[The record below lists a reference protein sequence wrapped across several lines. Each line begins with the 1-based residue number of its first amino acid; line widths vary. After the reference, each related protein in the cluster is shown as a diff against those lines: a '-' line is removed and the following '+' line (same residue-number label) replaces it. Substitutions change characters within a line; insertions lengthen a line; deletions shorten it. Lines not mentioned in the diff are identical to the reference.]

1 MKKVFV
7 MLLTV
12 AMLMSFAAC
21 TVTPDT
27 TSGDP
32 SGDNTTVNPSGD
44 NTTVDPSNIPN
55 VMTHDQYIAAE
66 KDSEVII
73 EAYVQAKQ
81 GWWEKDG
88 VGGVVTVYLQEPNGA
103 YLAYDMSCSE
113 ADAAKL
119 TAGTKIRVSGYKG
132 DYEGEIEIVNA
143 TFEFVEAEPWIA
155 EAKDVTAL
163 LGTDELID
171 HQNEFVSFKNA
182 KIVASKVTG
191 DDTEHVFL
199 YKWNGTGTR
208 GDDLYFNVE
217 VDGKTYTFTVESYLC
232 GADTEVYKAVEEM
245 QIGDVVDLEGFL
257 YWYNGVNPHI
267 TSVKKAA

>member
-1 MKKVFV
+1 MKKVFA
-7 MLLTV
+7 LLLAIAV
-12 AMLMSFAAC
+12 IMSFAAC
-21 TVTPDT
+21 AETPDV
-27 TSGDP
+27 TSASDTVA
-32 SGDNTTVNPSGD
+32 DTNKNTV
-44 NTTVDPSNIPN
+44 
-55 VMTHDQYIAAE
+55 VMTHEQYIAAA
-66 KDSEVII
+66 KDDAVVI

-103 YLAYDMSCSE
+103 YLAYDMQCSE

-119 TAGTKIRVSGYKG
+119 TPGTKIRVSGHKG
-132 DYEGEIEIVNA
+132 DYEGEIEIVDA

-155 EAKDVTAL
+155 EAIDLTAV

-171 HQNEFVSFKNA
+171 HQNEFFSVKNA
-182 KIVASKVTG
+182 KIVASTV
-191 DDTEHVFL
+191 DNDENEYPFL
-199 YKWNGTGTR
+199 YKWNGTGAR
-208 GDDLYFNVE
+208 GDDLYFKIE

-232 GADTEVYKAVEEM
+232 GADTEVYKAIEAL

>member
-1 MKKVFV
+1 MKKVFA
-7 MLLTV
+7 LLLAIAV
-12 AMLMSFAAC
+12 IMSFAAC
-21 TVTPDT
+21 AETPDD
-27 TSGDP
+27 TSASDTVA
-32 SGDNTTVNPSGD
+32 DTNKNTV
-44 NTTVDPSNIPN
+44 
-55 VMTHDQYIAAE
+55 VMTHEQYIAAA
-66 KDSEVII
+66 KDDAVVI

-103 YLAYDMSCSE
+103 YLAYDMQCSE

-119 TAGTKIRVSGYKG
+119 TPGTKIRVSGHKG
-132 DYEGEIEIVNA
+132 DYEGEIEIVDA

-155 EAKDVTAL
+155 EAIDLTAV

-171 HQNEFVSFKNA
+171 HQNEFFSVKNA
-182 KIVASKVTG
+182 KIVASTV
-191 DDTEHVFL
+191 DNDENEYAFL
-199 YKWNGTGTR
+199 YKWNGTGAR
-208 GDDLYFNVE
+208 GDDLYFKIE

-232 GADTEVYKAVEEM
+232 GADTEVYKAIEAL